1 MLPQKNPNNPQQK
14 IPNNPPTNRKIN
26 PTKTTNKKPTHR
38 QSLYTHTCIYVEWY
52 IYVCAT
58 AVYSLVKCSEQ

>member
-1 MLPQKNPNNPQQK
+1 MLPQKNPNHPQQK
-14 IPNNPPTNRKIN
+14 NTKQPPNKQKNKHNQNHKQKTN
-26 PTKTTNKKPTHR
+26 T

-58 AVYSLVKCSEQ
+58 AVYSLVKCSE